1 MSEAAQSPKER
12 KITSPEEL
20 HDYIHVT
27 GPKLWVL
34 LTMIIILLVSL
45 FFLAS
50 TIKME
55 NTLNARVNIV
65 DDGETGH
72 SSTLEC
78 TLTDERKDLVRAGM
92 KVRVAGEEG
101 TVRMIVQDGDSV
113 FVTITLDRE
122 NAKLKEGFY
131 DAKIVLESTTP
142 VSFLLDRMT
151 GGDSS
156 D

>member
-1 MSEAAQSPKER
+1 
-12 KITSPEEL
+12 
-20 HDYIHVT
+20 
-27 GPKLWVL
+27 
-34 LTMIIILLVSL
+34 
-45 FFLAS
+45 
-50 TIKME
+50 ME